1 MKTECGERSSAVTVL
16 PAIGAKGPYMGVRP
30 HVITQPHPTPQW
42 LQILSEPSWQDVEQ
56 KLSIRTEW
64 CPHHK
69 PAESWTNNC
78 CFNSLTFALFSY
90 SAIDNYDW
98 WWRHWDHH
106 NRPPSPWFI
115 LEGFIWKAEI
125 KSVLIGRQLDDLLI
139 MNFII
144 IEWIWIVIKAQLGH
158 ELYMMLMQGAFTYIL
173 SYSH

>member
-139 MNFII
+139 MKLHHYWVNLNCDKSSAGPWII
-144 IEWIWIVIKAQLGH
+144 YDANAGSI
-158 ELYMMLMQGAFTYIL
+158 YIHTL
-173 SYSH
+173 L